1 MDRRDFLKR
10 TAAGTSLMAVSGIE
24 ARAARQ
30 KVKRVETRLPADGY
44 LKEPARE
51 IPVVAGADVVV
62 VGGGPAGFAAAV
74 SAARQGSSVILLERH
89 NHLGGLWTG
98 GLVLPVLNTRGAG
111 PDGSWTKVVHGISD
125 DVCGRLFGMGMC
137 INEMNPMVDP
147 EACKYVLDEMC
158 RVMKRVNIYLFCSQK
173 QIQRYLDYFV
183 SGKGCNWN
191 LLTWHKTNPI
201 PACGNKYLNDTEYIM
216 FFREKGVKIYGSYE
230 TKRTFYTT
238 LRNQEDNLRYK
249 HPTVKPLQI
258 VRNLVV
264 NSTEL
269 GGGNS

>member
-1 MDRRDFLKR
+1 MIELDKIYNEDCLQGMKRIDTASVDCIICDPPYLLENQGGGFWSKNEDPTVNHYNARGTRKGMDRLGSIK
-10 TAAGTSLMAVSGIE
+10 
-24 ARAARQ
+24 
-30 KVKRVETRLPADGY
+30 DG
-44 LKEPARE
+44 
-51 IPVVAGADVVV
+51 
-62 VGGGPAGFAAAV
+62 F
-74 SAARQGSSVILLERH
+74 
-89 NHLGGLWTG
+89 
-98 GLVLPVLNTRGAG
+98 
-111 PDGSWTKVVHGISD
+111 D
-125 DVCGRLFGMGMC
+125 D
-137 INEMNPMVDP
+137 E
-147 EACKYVLDEMC
+147 VLDEMC

-264 NSTEL
+264 NSTEPEGVVL
-269 GGGNS
+269 DPFIGSGTTAVACAKEHRHYIGFEIDEGHYQTAIGRIRDEMAQPTLFG